1 MTIMKRSPERK
12 EKEEEEDEEKL
23 EKEKKKFKR
32 RNKTTHIT
40 NWASHV
46 YQKNNLRMSFVQ
58 NQVLLQHLNQ
68 MLN

>member
-1 MTIMKRSPERK
+1 MVTGQR
-12 EKEEEEDEEKL
+12 KEEEEEEEKD
-23 EKEKKKFKR
+23 ETRENKKKKTKEEKKEF
-32 RNKTTHIT
+32 KTTHIT

-46 YQKNNLRMSFVQ
+46 YQKNNLQMSFVR